1 MYIHQRSTA
10 IKTALVVML
19 LVVVYAVVFSL
30 ALPVFLPVVVD
41 RFDLAESLVVGAIFN
56 SFLLFWSF
64 VLFTGLVLAVVIVV
78 AWRVLNVGCVAF
90 GRDGESRG

>member
-1 MYIHQRSTA
+1 M
-10 IKTALVVML
+10 KTALVVMFV
-19 LVVVYAVVFSL
+19 VVVYTVVFTL

-56 SFLLFWSF
+56 SWLLFWSF
-64 VLFTGLVLAVVIVV
+64 VLFTGLVLGVVIIVG
-78 AWRVLNVGCVAF
+78 WRVLNVRCVAF

>member
-1 MYIHQRSTA
+1 MF
-10 IKTALVVML
+10 V
-19 LVVVYAVVFSL
+19 VVVYTAVFTL

-78 AWRVLNVGCVAF
+78 GWRVLKVRCVAF
-90 GRDGESRG
+90 RRDGGSRDQDRGD